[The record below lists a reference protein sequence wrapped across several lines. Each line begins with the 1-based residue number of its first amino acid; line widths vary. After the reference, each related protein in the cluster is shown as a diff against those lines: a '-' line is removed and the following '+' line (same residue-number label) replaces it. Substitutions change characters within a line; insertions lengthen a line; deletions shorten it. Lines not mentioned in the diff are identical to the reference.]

1 MLISRSS
8 GVAGRALEVTLTNS
22 TVANNTLAA
31 AANGAGIFNDKG
43 TLTLTNSTVSGNTA
57 TAGSGGGIL
66 NDHGIVTLD
75 GSSISGNTVSDRA
88 AGIFNISG
96 PLVLLGSTV
105 SDNHAIH
112 AGGGIFNIFGTATLL
127 NTTISGN
134 TAEYAGGVENLAGT
148 LALAFATVAGNSA
161 SSFGGGLYTSG
172 YKDAPGTT
180 TLGQSVILGN
190 SAPRDEDC
198 GAAQS
203 AFAALTSVGY
213 NVVGTATG
221 CPSGGSGDTTALS
234 PASVL
239 KEVLADNGGPT
250 KTHALVF
257 GSPAINRVPCI
268 NTIDQRGV
276 ARPQGGNC
284 DSGAFEATT
293 VATATLTLATNGGT
307 IGRSPAGNGSG
318 PFTYDPGMAVTLTP
332 KPGGGKIFI
341 GWTVDGL
348 YKGWAHPLT
357 IAMNADYT
365 VKANYVTP
373 VIFPDVSEG
382 RADAV
387 AIVALASRGAIKGYA
402 NGNYGPDDGVTRA
415 QMAALIA
422 RAMPNGP
429 GTPSTILTPPACLV
443 AGTWDCEQWGTPF
456 ADGQGFDANLWR
468 NIGALAHYGVS
479 MGYTPAACAAL
490 GRPSPC
496 FGPNDP
502 VSYAQTISFITR
514 AMVAKGYW
522 LNQPNAPQP
531 YAGVLAAHAA
541 DVATF
546 VYYTGG
552 IPATPSG
559 LERGCDARLVRAG
572 ALGGA

>member
-1 MLISRSS
+1 M
-8 GVAGRALEVTLTNS
+8 
-22 TVANNTLAA
+22 
-31 AANGAGIFNDKG
+31 D
-43 TLTLTNSTVSGNTA
+43 
-57 TAGSGGGIL
+57 
-66 NDHGIVTLD
+66 
-75 GSSISGNTVSDRA
+75 
-88 AGIFNISG
+88 

-134 TAEYAGGVENLAGT
+134 SAEYAGGVENLAGT

-198 GAAQS
+198 GAAQA
-203 AFAALTSVGY
+203 AFAVLTSVGY
-213 NVVGTATG
+213 NVVGTVTG
-221 CPSGGSGDTTALS
+221 CPSGGTGDTTANS

-250 KTHALVF
+250 RTHALVF

-276 ARPQGGNC
+276 ARPQNSNC

-293 VATATLTLATNGGT
+293 VAAVALTLTTSGGST
-307 IGRSPAGNGSG
+307 IGRSPVGGGNG
-318 PFTYDPGMAVTLTP
+318 PFIYTPGTVVTLTP
-332 KPGGGKIFI
+332 KPGVGKVFV
-341 GWTVDGL
+341 GWTVDGV
-348 YKGWAHPLT
+348 YKGWANPLT
-357 IAMNADYT
+357 LTMNADYT
-365 VKANYVTP
+365 VKANYVT
-373 VIFPDVSEG
+373 VTIFSDVSAG
-382 RADAV
+382 RADAA
-387 AIVALASRGAIKGYA
+387 AIGALASRGTIKGYA

-443 AGTWDCEQWGTPF
+443 AGTWDCESWGTPF
-456 ADGQGFDANLWR
+456 ADGNGFDANLWR

-479 MGYTPAACAAL
+479 MGYTPEACIAL
-490 GRPSPC
+490 DRLSPC
-496 FGPNDP
+496 FGPNDA

-522 LNQPNAPQP
+522 RNQPNAPQP
-531 YAGVLAAHAA
+531 YGGVPAAHAA

-552 IPATPSG
+552 IPATPS
-559 LERGCDARLVRAG
+559 DWNAG
-572 ALGGA
+572 ATRGWFARVLWAALDSYWGKDAALPDGRLAGGYLP